1 MIDETIAQINEATQK
16 AYERERLEG
25 LQYTSGNLNRNV

>member
-1 MIDETIAQINEATQK
+1 MIDETIAQINEVIAR

-25 LQYTSGNLNRNV
+25 LQYTSGNLNREV